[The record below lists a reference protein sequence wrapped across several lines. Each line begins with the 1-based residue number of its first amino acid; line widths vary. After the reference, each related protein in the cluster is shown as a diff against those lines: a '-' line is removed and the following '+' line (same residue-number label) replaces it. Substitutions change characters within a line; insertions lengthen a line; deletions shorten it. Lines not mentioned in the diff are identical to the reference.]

1 MIDKIAIRPSS
12 GFTSYNGNVGSIMN
26 RGFELKTNVTLFRDR
41 NWSVVANAN
50 MASNRNKISKLDA
63 AIEEYNK
70 KIRDN
75 YDAEHPQYANLQ
87 DRPLVQYYVGAS
99 TSAIYAV
106 PSLGID
112 PASGKEMFLKKD
124 GTISKEWNASDMVVC
139 GDTSPDAQGSFGLNI
154 AYKGLYVNA
163 SFLYAFG
170 GQQYNQTILEKVEN
184 ADIANSNVDRRVV
197 TDRWRRVGDVAP
209 FYGLSEKGSTKPSS
223 RFVQNENFINFNSIA
238 IGYDFGRKLISRFKL
253 SSLSISFNASDL
265 ARWNTIRQ
273 ERGLSYPYSHTY
285 SISLRASY

>member
-1 MIDKIAIRPSS
+1 
-12 GFTSYNGNVGSIMN
+12 
-26 RGFELKTNVTLFRDR
+26 
-41 NWSVVANAN
+41 
-50 MASNRNKISKLDA
+50 
-63 AIEEYNK
+63 
-70 KIRDN
+70 
-75 YDAEHPQYANLQ
+75 
-87 DRPLVQYYVGAS
+87 
-99 TSAIYAV
+99 
-106 PSLGID
+106 
-112 PASGKEMFLKKD
+112 
-124 GTISKEWNASDMVVC
+124 MVVC